1 MMLCKKVTAGP
12 LRLCKQPHPENV
24 VFVVEKTSF
33 WIYFDSEI
41 PFIITGQIIN
51 LEEDMIE
58 IRIYPSN
65 KVIYIDFKY
74 QGIPHDFPI
83 KSISIREKPKETT
96 LDTASKA
103 ELKIPPQEGIN
114 LDEEEEKAKEG
125 TEQEDKTDELEEAIN
140 MDNQAHIKEELGD
153 LFFSLISLS
162 RHLNIDIDDLNQSAN
177 DKFRDRLEKIKDEMK
192 KRNIKYA
199 DPLEMIDIWKTIK
212 NK

>member
-1 MMLCKKVTAGP
+1 MKSKNLIDESIKLQIDAKA
-12 LRLCKQPHPENV
+12 LRLD
-24 VFVVEKTSF
+24 
-33 WIYFDSEI
+33 WIEVDK
-41 PFIITGQIIN
+41 II
-51 LEEDMIE
+51 
-58 IRIYPSN
+58 S
-65 KVIYIDFKY
+65 K
-74 QGIPHDFPI
+74 
-83 KSISIREKPKETT
+83 IREE
-96 LDTASKA
+96 
-103 ELKIPPQEGIN
+103 
-114 LDEEEEKAKEG
+114 
-125 TEQEDKTDELEEAIN
+125 TDELEEAIN